1 MALDIE
7 DQYDK
12 IYRYCYLKIRQRETA
27 EDITQE
33 TFLRFLEHPKYY
45 SIDKTMQ
52 ILYTIAGNLCMD
64 EFRKQKCVDIPETQ
78 QSDEDIEETVLS
90 SFLLKNALKILT
102 DTEREI
108 ILLRYINDVPVNV
121 IGNIYDMSR
130 FAVNR
135 RIKSIL
141 EKLKKEM
148 GGERLI

>member
-1 MALDIE
+1 VALDIE

-33 TFLRFLEHPKYY
+33 TFLRFLEHPKYH